1 MKEFEGCFKGY
12 MLNSSMDGMSLPAG
26 ATEQIYI
33 GLYHIDGGTAGEL
46 CIQWGNHSPLLHV
59 YQADWKALYSMQD
72 VLNLLAELDGKEIT
86 PEKFIKKLKALGF
99 RENL

>member
-1 MKEFEGCFKGY
+1 
-12 MLNSSMDGMSLPAG
+12 
-26 ATEQIYI
+26 
-33 GLYHIDGGTAGEL
+33 
-46 CIQWGNHSPLLHV
+46 
-59 YQADWKALYSMQD
+59 MQD